1 MSAVSGSCKTEKEE
15 AQEEVEHRLAQVL
28 PTDRVR
34 GVFFR
39 SVQQAILVSK
49 GEAAMEECLEECEE
63 RDFMDFFAYPAADF
77 LRMVRRA
84 AWLLRSEEG
93 GFEETMRMLGY
104 MGTAAFLESQAG
116 KAMEV
121 LIAGTPRR
129 ALENLPMAYLVTT
142 PTGGPLTVSWPEH
155 MHCRLTFSRD
165 FLPRPYVEGTLEAH
179 LKKAGARAVRVTGRW
194 TGGLASEYELSWEQ

>member
-84 AWLLRSEEG
+84 AWLLRSAEG

-104 MGTAAFLESQAG
+104 MGTAAFL
-116 KAMEV
+116 
-121 LIAGTPRR
+121 
-129 ALENLPMAYLVTT
+129 
-142 PTGGPLTVSWPEH
+142 
-155 MHCRLTFSRD
+155 
-165 FLPRPYVEGTLEAH
+165 
-179 LKKAGARAVRVTGRW
+179 
-194 TGGLASEYELSWEQ
+194 